1 MELTWLEDC
10 VALAATGNF
19 SRAAEARGIT
29 QPAFSRRVRTLEDWV
44 GVALF
49 VRSPHGVAPS
59 AAGEV
64 FLSGADEL
72 IRTMRQL
79 RQDAR
84 EAGGRETA
92 TLRFAATHALSFTFF
107 PHWMRRIEAGAQS
120 GPVRLIS
127 DNMQACEELMLHG
140 QVQFLLCHHHA
151 LAPGRCAPEQFRSV
165 PVGMDVL
172 VPYVAPDAAGRPRW
186 RLDAMAGELPLL
198 SYTAES
204 GLARILQAHRFGDR
218 FAGPQARLL
227 RASRRHPSWHGLRG
241 AGDRLASRDAGG
253 ARPGTGPDRP
263 RRRDRMGR
271 TRGDPRLPRGRPAE
285 SRCRDILAPAE
296 GSVRRCAIGIA
307 DGLILQP

>member
-1 MELTWLEDC
+1 MELTWLEDF
-10 VALAATGNF
+10 VALAASGNF
-19 SRAAEARGIT
+19 SRAAELRGIT

-49 VRSPHGVAPS
+49 VRSPHGVALS

-72 IRTMRQL
+72 IRSMRQL

-107 PHWMRRIEAGAQS
+107 PHWMRRIEAGVQT

-127 DNMQACEELMLHG
+127 DNMQACEELMVHG
-140 QVQFLLCHHHA
+140 QVQFLLCHHHVI
-151 LAPGRCAPEQFRSV
+151 APGRCASEQFRSL
-165 PVGMDVL
+165 PVGVDAL
-172 VPYVAPDAAGRPRW
+172 APYVVPDASGRPRW
-186 RLDAMAGELPLL
+186 ALDPAAGELPLL

-218 FAGPQARLL
+218 LPGLNAVFSAHLAATLLGMACEGRGIAWLPATLAASDVEQGRIVRAGGPEWDIPVEIRVFRAAARQNPAAEAFWRRLKDQSGNAQT
-227 RASRRHPSWHGLRG
+227 ASR
-241 AGDRLASRDAGG
+241 
-253 ARPGTGPDRP
+253 
-263 RRRDRMGR
+263 MG
-271 TRGDPRLPRGRPAE
+271 
-285 SRCRDILAPAE
+285 
-296 GSVRRCAIGIA
+296 
-307 DGLILQP
+307 